1 MSIDWST
8 ITTTPITTP
17 YRGPFGGNVVLYFP
31 AAEPQ
36 PRNLSLLSLAAI
48 QGCIFPERSND
59 GSSAGIQAP
68 GTAAARLCSPA
79 VEMRSYV
86 HDRENTQRP
95 LSDDLEGC
103 LLRRES
109 HSARPA
115 KNGERRPSLETAPNQ
130 ETNSVAQALISATLA
145 GAMFAFRR
153 GLKS

>member
-68 GTAAARLCSPA
+68 GTAAARLCSQP
-79 VEMRSYV
+79 
-86 HDRENTQRP
+86 QRCGAMSVTEKK
-95 LSDDLEGC
+95 LNDLF
-103 LLRRES
+103 L
-109 HSARPA
+109 
-115 KNGERRPSLETAPNQ
+115 
-130 ETNSVAQALISATLA
+130 ATLKDVYYA
-145 GAMFAFRR
+145 EKAILRALPKMAKGGPVWRPPQTR
-153 GLKS
+153 KLIP

>member
-1 MSIDWST
+1 VSIDWST

-31 AAEPQ
+31 AAELQ

-48 QGCIFPERSND
+48 QGCIFPERSRRQFCRNP
-59 GSSAGIQAP
+59 GAGNRSRAP
-68 GTAAARLCSPA
+68 LFPVA
-79 VEMRSYV
+79 EMRSYV
-86 HDRENTQRP
+86 RDREKTQRP

-115 KNGERRPSLETAPNQ
+115 KKRPSLETAPNQ